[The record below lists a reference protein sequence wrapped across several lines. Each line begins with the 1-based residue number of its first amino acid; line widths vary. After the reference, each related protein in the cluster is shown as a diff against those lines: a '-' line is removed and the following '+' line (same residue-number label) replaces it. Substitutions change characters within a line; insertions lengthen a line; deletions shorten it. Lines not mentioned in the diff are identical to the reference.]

1 MLETTNGTNVKLTA
15 EQVLETARALIPVV
29 RERGPLGD
37 AARKLPEE
45 TVEDFKRLGLVR
57 TSQPARFGGME
68 HDLETLHLASMEI
81 ARGDG
86 ASGWLASFFGIH
98 QFNVGWFPLEAQEE
112 YWADD
117 PNTLASTVAAFHFA
131 REEVPGGVR
140 ISGRGKFS
148 SGIDY
153 ADWLLVFTQKEGCM
167 IPRSDFEIID
177 DWQVSGLH
185 GTGSKGMLIE
195 DVFVPNHRIVRMEQ
209 FEDLSYDGAR
219 LYASPWYGVYKPN
232 AVGHAIIFP
241 LLGMARG
248 VADIFEERVRD
259 RTDPQTLLPAI
270 ERPGPAMRFAES
282 SAELDVAESL
292 ALSNLAVIRESGA
305 AREPLSLEARAT
317 IRRNL
322 AYAAK
327 LCLQSTNRLVDA
339 MDSSALYL
347 TSGLHRQARDV
358 RAGALQFTF
367 HWEET
372 AIQYSRV
379 RWGLE
384 PHTILI

>member
-1 MLETTNGTNVKLTA
+1 MLETTNGTNVNLTA

-57 TSQPARFGGME
+57 TVQPARFGGME

-86 ASGWLASFFGIH
+86 ASGWLSSFFGIH

-112 YWADD
+112 YWADG
-117 PNTLASTVAAFHFA
+117 PNTLSSTVAAMHFA
-131 REEVPGGVR
+131 REEVPGGLR

-153 ADWLLVFTQKEGCM
+153 AEWLLLFTQKEGCL

-185 GTGSKGMLIE
+185 G
-195 DVFVPNHRIVRMEQ
+195 NR
-209 FEDLSYDGAR
+209 GAR
-219 LYASPWYGVYKPN
+219 GCSSKTSPSRIIESCGWSSSRISHTTGPPVRLSLYGAACKPN

-248 VADIFEERVRD
+248 VADIFESASATAGSSSRSARHRAARPERCGSPNRLPSWTWRSRWRSATSLRSFVERRCGASRSRSRRVR
-259 RTDPQTLLPAI
+259 R
-270 ERPGPAMRFAES
+270 
-282 SAELDVAESL
+282 SA
-292 ALSNLAVIRESGA
+292 
-305 AREPLSLEARAT
+305 AT
-317 IRRNL
+317 SPTRRI
-322 AYAAK
+322 
-327 LCLQSTNRLVDA
+327 CLQSTNRLVNDR
-339 MDSSALYL
+339 
-347 TSGLHRQARDV
+347 T
-358 RAGALQFTF
+358 RAGLT
-367 HWEET
+367 
-372 AIQYSRV
+372 
-379 RWGLE
+379 
-384 PHTILI
+384 